1 MNKIEKFGI
10 FVTLFFLMLI
20 IFYIFIIPV
29 IIIWALNNLFPLD
42 IKYTWETWLSV
53 YILLTIINVIY
64 KEEHYNES
72 FKKLWR

>member
-20 IFYIFIIPV
+20 ISYIFIIPI

-53 YILLTIINVIY
+53 YILLTIINVIH